1 MSERGTIAVPVSAL
15 LRDGDGDGAARGG
28 RLGRIHLTH
37 AQTTGM
43 PTA

>member
-1 MSERGTIAVPVSAL
+1 MSERVTIAVPMWAL
-15 LRDGDGDGAARGG
+15 LRDGDGAARGG

-43 PTA
+43 PSA

>member
-15 LRDGDGDGAARGG
+15 LRDGDGAARGG

-37 AQTTGM
+37 VQTTGM

>member
-15 LRDGDGDGAARGG
+15 LRDGDGAARGG

-43 PTA
+43 PSA